1 MVLALPK
8 ERCQWCFLLPE
19 KLLRIFDPISPSLI
33 LISLQKPL
41 QMGRGGEK
49 KPKHTSQAT
58 LSFCSFLFVFV
69 HFCSFLFI
77 FWFFFVLFF
86 FIPSFLLFSF
96 PTPSLEPLRQPHGRE
111 TKSLSSCFGL
121 FFITSSVL
129 PDPKKAGLSCFIP
142 PPSPQPGTQFSSFQ
156 QMCQRYSTLPW
167 A

>member
-58 LSFCSFLFVFV
+58 LSFCSFLFIFV
-69 HFCSFLFI
+69 HFLGFFCFVFLYSQ
-77 FWFFFVLFF
+77 L
-86 FIPSFLLFSF
+86 SLLFL
-96 PTPSLEPLRQPHGRE
+96 PPPSLEPLRQPHGRE

-142 PPSPQPGTQFSSFQ
+142 LPSPQPGTQFSSFQ